1 VSAKPIS
8 QAEARR
14 LRKRVEELEARETK
28 LFSTWATTG
37 YIPGSISLA
46 NRQLD
51 IAGWMFGR
59 LQTARRLG
67 CALVCTIDDQGNL
80 NYYAVKR

>member
-1 VSAKPIS
+1 MTKPIS

-14 LRKRVEELEARETK
+14 LRKRVEEMEAREAK
-28 LFSTWATTG
+28 LFATWATAG
-37 YIPGSISLA
+37 HIPGSISLA
-46 NRQLD
+46 NRQLSTEN
-51 IAGWMFGR
+51 WMFGR

-80 NYYAVKR
+80 HYYAVKR